1 MCYGNVMST
10 AQQKLRDPFFIL
22 GAPRSGTSLIAR
34 MLNSHSDIAVPDET
48 KIFQTFVPLLPLY
61 GDLRQPGRLQR
72 LVADVVAWRWV
83 QRLPNPPH
91 SDVVMERVAR
101 PELGAVFEA
110 VLSVWA
116 EQQGKARWGDKTPN
130 NLYFWP
136 FIEAS
141 FPRAAIVHILR
152 DGRDVALSQIKAP
165 FGPKTM
171 ATAAERWVGFVKR
184 LRAIGERFGSNRYVE
199 IRYEDLL
206 ARPHATM
213 TQVLQFIGQQ
223 FDPAVLQ
230 FHLDARPVDTDPVND
245 ANIQRPLLTDNTGK
259 WKSAVERR
267 EIEVFES
274 IGGAMLEACGYTRA
288 TTAAPMSS
296 IERALRR
303 YVEHGPPKAFAML
316 RNRSGMAWG
325 FERID
330 IRRRL
335 VVDHLR
341 GRLTSNAVRDPQAKI
356 H

>member
-1 MCYGNVMST
+1 MHGAKDA
-10 AQQKLRDPFFIL
+10 AQEVPWHPFFIL

-83 QRLPNPPH
+83 RRLPNPPH
-91 SDVVMERVAR
+91 CDAVLERVAR

-116 EQQGKARWGDKTPN
+116 EQQGKACWGDKTPN

-141 FPRAAIVHILR
+141 FPRAAIVHIVR

-165 FGPKTM
+165 FGPKTIAM
-171 ATAAERWVGFVKR
+171 AAERWVEFVKR
-184 LRAIGERFGSNRYVE
+184 IRAIGERFGSNRYVE

-206 ARPHATM
+206 ARPLATI
-213 TQVLQFIGQQ
+213 TQVLQLIGEP

-230 FHLDARPVDTDPVND
+230 FHMDARPVDTDPVND
-245 ANIQRPLLTDNTGK
+245 ANIQRPLQTDNSGK
-259 WKSAVERR
+259 WKSVVERR
-267 EIEVFES
+267 KVEVFES
-274 IGGAMLEACGYTRA
+274 IGGAMLEACGYPRA
-288 TTAAPMSS
+288 TTAAPMSPT
-296 IERALRR
+296 ERVMRR
-303 YVEHGPPKAFAML
+303 YVEHGPPKALAML
-316 RNRSGMAWG
+316 RNGSGIAWG
-325 FERID
+325 LERIG
-330 IRRRL
+330 IRWRL

-341 GRLTSNAVRDPQAKI
+341 GGPRSNAVRDPKVRI